1 MSILAGTLAVTGA
14 AAAGAA
20 KPAAVSGHKTG
31 AAAGNPFCAKLKA
44 QHYLASAGAWA
55 FCFGAAA
62 NTAGTPRAAAV
73 PHSANSAA
81 PRNVNA
87 ASLAEDV
94 SPSGVRAY
102 GQSETSIAAAG
113 HYVVE
118 AWNDSTTFFT
128 LCGATQN
135 KEEGTGFAFSADG
148 GKTFTDLGGLPNANC
163 NNSLYGG
170 DPSVAAY
177 QVGGKTYFYI
187 SSLFNPT
194 TGNGPSQIAMDACEV
209 SGTGGTATLSCGQ
222 PVIIGNST
230 FCKKVK
236 FGNQT
241 VLECDFLD
249 KDFITVDPA
258 HHRLY
263 AAYTDF
269 PLFGTTFGT
278 NIDASVCDLGNAAGG
293 TGPAGGTPA
302 APVCETNK
310 PGAAPYLNITPA
322 AASACE
328 NEGAYPAA
336 DPATGALYVGYEF
349 NLGSNT
355 GYPPCST
362 AATPTSDVLS
372 KVPFSCLP
380 LATTATCGPSARI
393 GVPLTSIDAEPIPGF
408 NRAPTDWPRLAVS
421 DPAGTVSM
429 VWNDARYHPL
439 GDVLLQSFSLGTL
452 APVQSAPVL
461 VDKPVAGGLNFMPAV
476 RAADAS
482 GKLDVTWFS
491 RKSATTANTDVYA
504 AIGINPRAT
513 TAPAVDTR
521 ITSVASN
528 WDNSTSDITPNF
540 GDYTDNNIVT
550 TGTWPY
556 VGSTLYVAWS
566 DGRLGVPQPFEAHL
580 PG

>member
-1 MSILAGTLAVTGA
+1 MTGT
-14 AAAGAA
+14 AAAGAV
-20 KPAAVSGHKTG
+20 KPAVVGGHKTG
-31 AAAGNPFCAKLKA
+31 AAAGNPFCTKLKA
-44 QHYLASAGAWA
+44 HYLASAGAWA

-62 NTAGTPRAAAV
+62 STARTPKAAAV
-73 PHSANSAA
+73 PHSADPSA
-81 PRNVNA
+81 PPNVNA
-87 ASLAEDV
+87 ASPAEDV
-94 SPSGVRAY
+94 SPAGVRAY

-113 HYVVE
+113 RYVVE

-128 LCGATQN
+128 FCGAPQN
-135 KEEGTGFAFSADG
+135 KEEGTGFGFSADG
-148 GKTFTDLGGLPNANC
+148 GKTFTDLGGLPNPNC
-163 NNSLYGG
+163 KNSLYGG

-187 SSLFNPT
+187 SSLFNST
-194 TGNGPSQIAMDACEV
+194 TGFGSSQVAMDACEV
-209 SGTGGTATLSCGQ
+209 TGTGGKATLSCGQ

-230 FCKKVK
+230 FCKKLK
-236 FGNQT
+236 LGNQT
-241 VLECDFLD
+241 VLVCDFLD

-263 AAYTDF
+263 ASYTDF
-269 PLFGTTFGT
+269 PSFGATFGS

-293 TGPAGGTPA
+293 AGPAGGTPA
-302 APVCETNK
+302 APVCEANK
-310 PGAAPYLNITPA
+310 PGTRPYLNIANA

-349 NLGSNT
+349 NLGTNAGFT
-355 GYPPCST
+355 PCST

-372 KVPFSCLP
+372 KVPFSCLR
-380 LATTATCGPSARI
+380 LAKTAACGPSARI
-393 GVPLTSIDAEPIPGF
+393 GVPLTSIAYEPVPGF
-408 NRAPTDWPRLAVS
+408 NRFPTDWPRLAVS

-461 VDKPVAGGLNFMPAV
+461 VDEPVAGGLNFMPAV

-491 RKSATTANTDVYA
+491 RKSPTTSNTDVYA
-504 AIGINPRAT
+504 AIGIDPRAA
-513 TAPAVDTR
+513 TAPTVNTR

-528 WDNSTSDITPNF
+528 WDNSTSIITPNF

-566 DGRLGVPQPFEAHL
+566 DGRIGVPQPFEAHL

>member
-1 MSILAGTLAVTGA
+1 MLAGTLAAAGT

-20 KPAAVSGHKTG
+20 KPAAVSSHKTG
-31 AAAGNPFCAKLKA
+31 AAAGNPFCAKLKT
-44 QHYLASAGAWA
+44 HYLASAGAWA
-55 FCFGAAA
+55 YCFGAASR
-62 NTAGTPRAAAV
+62 TAGSPKAAAV
-73 PHSANSAA
+73 PHSADSSA
-81 PRNVNA
+81 PPNVNA
-87 ASLAEDV
+87 ASPAEDV
-94 SPSGVRAY
+94 SPAGVRAY

-113 HYVVE
+113 QYVVE
-118 AWNDSTTFFT
+118 AWNDSTGFFT
-128 LCGATQN
+128 FCGAAHN
-135 KEEGTGFAFSADG
+135 KEESTGFGFSADG

-163 NNSLYGG
+163 NNFVYGG
-170 DPSVAAY
+170 DPSVSAY

-187 SSLFNPT
+187 SSLFNST
-194 TGNGPSQIAMDACEV
+194 TGFGTSQVAMDACEV
-209 SGTGGTATLSCGQ
+209 TGAGGTATLDCGQ
-222 PVIIGNST
+222 PVILGNST
-230 FCKKVK
+230 FCQKVK
-236 FGNQT
+236 FGSQT

-269 PLFGTTFGT
+269 PVISTAFGS
-278 NIDASVCDLGNAAGG
+278 NIDASACDLGNATGG
-293 TGPAGGTPA
+293 VGPAGGTPA

-310 PGAAPYLNITPA
+310 PGAAPYLAIARA

-336 DPATGALYVGYEF
+336 DPITGALYVGYEF
-349 NLGSNT
+349 NLGTNT
-355 GYPPCST
+355 GYQPCST
-362 AATPTSDVLS
+362 AATPTSDTLT
-372 KVPFSCLP
+372 KVSFSCLR
-380 LATTATCGPSARI
+380 LAKTAKCDPSARI
-393 GVPLTSIDAEPIPGF
+393 GVPLTSIDVEPIPGF
-408 NRAPTDWPRLAVS
+408 NRFPTDWPRVAVS

-439 GDVLLQSFSLGTL
+439 GDVLLQSFGLRTL
-452 APVQSAPVL
+452 APVQSTPML
-461 VDKPVAGGLNFMPAV
+461 VDQPVAGALNFMPAV

-491 RKSATTANTDVYA
+491 RTSPTTSNTNVYA
-504 AIGINPRAT
+504 AIGIDPRAA
-513 TAPAVDTR
+513 TAPAVDVR

-528 WDNSTSDITPNF
+528 WDNSTSIITPNF

-550 TGTWPY
+550 TSTWPY

-566 DGRLGVPQPFEAHL
+566 DGRTGVPQPFEAHL

>member
-1 MSILAGTLAVTGA
+1 MLAGTLAAAGP
-14 AAAGAA
+14 AAAGATRPSA
-20 KPAAVSGHKTG
+20 GIGGHTTG
-31 AAAGNPFCAKLKA
+31 AAAGNPFCAKLKT
-44 QHYLASAGAWA
+44 HWLASAGAQA
-55 FCFGAAA
+55 FCFGAPG

-73 PHSANSAA
+73 PHPAGSPA
-81 PRNVNA
+81 PRNVDA
-87 ASLAEDV
+87 ASFAEDV
-94 SPSGVRAY
+94 NPAGVRAY
-102 GQSETSIAAAG
+102 GQSEVSVAAAG
-113 HYVVE
+113 RYVVE

-128 LCGATQN
+128 YCGAAQN
-135 KEEGTGFAFSADG
+135 KEEGTGFGFSADG

-163 NNSLYGG
+163 RNYLYGG

-177 QVGGKTYFYI
+177 RVGGRTYFYI
-187 SSLFNPT
+187 SSLYNST
-194 TGNGPSQIAMDACEV
+194 AGSGTSQIAMDACEV
-209 SGTGGTATLSCGQ
+209 AGTGSRATLSCGQ

-230 FCKKVK
+230 FCR
-236 FGNQT
+236 T
-241 VLECDFLD
+241 VGKTLECDFLD
-249 KDFITVDPA
+249 KDFIAVDPA

-263 AAYTDF
+263 ASYTDF
-269 PLFGTTFGT
+269 PLVAATFGT

-293 TGPAGGTPA
+293 IGPAGGTPA
-302 APVCETNK
+302 APACETNA
-310 PGAAPYLNITPA
+310 PGTRPYLNITPA
-322 AASACE
+322 SASACE

-349 NLGSNT
+349 NLGTNE

-362 AATPTSDVLS
+362 AATPTSDVLA
-372 KVPFSCLP
+372 KVPPGCLP
-380 LATTATCGPSARI
+380 LVKTATCGASAKI
-393 GVPLTSIDAEPIPGF
+393 GVPLTSIDSEVIPGF
-408 NRAPTDWPRLAVS
+408 NRAPTDWPRVAVS

-491 RKSATTANTDVYA
+491 RKSPATANTDVYA
-504 AIGINPRAT
+504 AIGIDPRAAR
-513 TAPAVDTR
+513 APAMDTR

-566 DGRLGVPQPFEAHL
+566 DGRTGVPQPFEAHL

>member
-1 MSILAGTLAVTGA
+1 MLAGTLAVAGT

-20 KPAAVSGHKTG
+20 KPAAVSGHTTG

-44 QHYLASAGAWA
+44 HYLASAGAWA
-55 FCFGAAA
+55 FCFGAAS
-62 NTAGTPRAAAV
+62 NTAGTAKAAAV
-73 PHSANSAA
+73 PHSADSSA
-81 PRNVNA
+81 PHNVDA
-87 ASLAEDV
+87 ASPAEDV
-94 SPSGVRAY
+94 SPAGVRAY

-113 HYVVE
+113 QYVVE
-118 AWNDSTTFFT
+118 AWNDSTAFFT
-128 LCGATQN
+128 FCGAPEN

-163 NNSLYGG
+163 TRYLYGG
-170 DPSVAAY
+170 DPSGAAY

-187 SSLFNPT
+187 SSLFNST
-194 TGNGPSQIAMDACEV
+194 TGFGTSQIAMDACEV
-209 SGTGGTATLSCGQ
+209 TGTGRTATLSCGQ
-222 PVIIGNST
+222 PVIIANST
-230 FCKKVK
+230 FCEKVK
-236 FGNQT
+236 FGSQT
-241 VLECDFLD
+241 VVECDFLD

-263 AAYTDF
+263 ASYTDF
-269 PLFGTTFGT
+269 PFTSTTFGS

-293 TGPAGGTPA
+293 AGPASGTPA

-310 PGAAPYLNITPA
+310 PGAAPYLAIARA

-336 DPATGALYVGYEF
+336 DPVTGALYVGYEF
-349 NLGSNT
+349 NLGTNT
-355 GYPPCST
+355 GYQPCST
-362 AATPTSDVLS
+362 AATPTADVLS
-372 KVPFSCLP
+372 KVPVSCLR
-380 LATTATCGPSARI
+380 LAKTATCGPSARI
-393 GVPLTSIDAEPIPGF
+393 GVPVTSIDAEPIPGF
-408 NRAPTDWPRLAVS
+408 NRGPTDWPRLAVS

-439 GDVLLQSFSLGTL
+439 GDVLLQSFGLGRL

-461 VDKPVAGGLNFMPAV
+461 VDKPVAGAMNFMPAV

-491 RKSATTANTDVYA
+491 RKSTTTSNTDVYA
-504 AIGINPRAT
+504 AIGIDPRAA

-550 TGTWPY
+550 TGAWPY
-556 VGSTLYVAWS
+556 VGSTLYIAWS
-566 DGRLGVPQPFEAHL
+566 DGRIGVPQPFEAHL